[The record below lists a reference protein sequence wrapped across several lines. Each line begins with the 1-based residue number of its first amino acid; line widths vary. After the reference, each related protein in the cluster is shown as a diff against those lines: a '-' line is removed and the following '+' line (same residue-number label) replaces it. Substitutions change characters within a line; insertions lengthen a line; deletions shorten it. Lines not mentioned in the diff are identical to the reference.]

1 MKMTIVATVAY
12 AALCA
17 GAYDLPPCTV
27 PMNLGVQMKT
37 DTFNEATL
45 REVRGLGFRVVRRG
59 LYWNAVEKEKGVY
72 DFSSVDAQMKVCK
85 ELGLTVIVTLF
96 SSNSLYEEPRG
107 GVQTEAGR
115 KGFAAFAVA
124 ATKHFSGQDV
134 MFEIWNEPNVR
145 TFWRKDGTHNSP
157 EFAKEYSDLVNT
169 VVPAMVKAVPGVF
182 VMAGSV
188 SNYWEPSYQWTEEC
202 FKNGVLKSG
211 IRAWSVHPY
220 GVKTPE
226 EFKVGH
232 DRTKEL
238 LKKYGAP
245 DMPLIDSERG
255 FTNVKNGVNDE
266 GWSGGSSAKL
276 MDYQAWHLV
285 RQYLV
290 DMIEGVRLTSWYEY
304 KGNEGFSLYENGKP
318 RPALEAFKVMVRELD
333 GYSFK
338 SLVKTDS
345 PQDRIAIFANGSGA
359 RKLVAW
365 TSAKPG
371 GSPDETMEHAVVVRT
386 KGSDSLSGT
395 GMLGDAAKVPQGLGL
410 WLTGAP
416 QYVAIPDGVELVESA
431 SVGRAVFPVVP
442 GGAAGGTPAV
452 VEGKAL
458 DLCSAESGWKF
469 IPNTGKGA
477 VSVGKSSDGKD
488 AVFIDWDFS
497 QSKSKSTPYVMT
509 SVPLN
514 GVDGAGSIDFLA
526 KSSLAQNLTVRVIDS
541 TGQTLQFRCRIKGTG
556 AWEKMTFPLGRKLEH
571 WDGANDG
578 FAHFPLKTFNVNVP
592 KPGEAVSGR
601 VELCDFATTAGKT
614 AAGGATSA
622 SAAPSAPSAAPKQAP
637 APKAGKPPKV
647 DALAEA
653 IDLKL
658 FDGSAKWDFIK
669 NTGKGSFELKDVE
682 GVKAGAVNWD
692 FSASKAKSVPYV
704 LATVPVEIAGGQA
717 ITFQACSTVPQK
729 LTFRVTDATG
739 QTLQFKT
746 KIQGNGEWETIKF
759 PLGKKLEHWGGDND
773 GFTHFPVKN
782 FCVSIPKPA
791 DCDLGTT
798 LFTNVSVK

>member
-1 MKMTIVATVAY
+1 MKKRAAIAVAF
-12 AALCA
+12 AALGA
-17 GAYDLPPCTV
+17 AAYDLPPCVV
-27 PMNLGVQMKT
+27 PMNVGVQMKS

-45 REVRGLGFRVVRRG
+45 REVRSLGFRVVRRG

-72 DFSSVDAQMKVCK
+72 DFSSVEPQMKLCK

-107 GVQTEAGR
+107 GVQSDAAR
-115 KGFAAFAVA
+115 KGFAAFAVEA
-124 ATKHFSGQDV
+124 AKHFSDQDV

-157 EFAKEYSDLVNT
+157 EFAKEYSDLVNA
-169 VVPAMVKAVPGVF
+169 VVPEMVKAVPGVF

-266 GWSGGSSAKL
+266 GWSGGVDAKL

-290 DMIEGVRLTSWYEY
+290 DMIEGIRLTSWYEY

-318 RPALEAFKVMVRELD
+318 RPALEAFKTMVRELD

-338 SLVKTDS
+338 TLLKTDN
-345 PQDRIAIFANGSGA
+345 PQDRLALFSNAQGA
-359 RKLVAW
+359 VKLVAW
-365 TSAKPG
+365 TSAKAG
-371 GSPDETMEHAVVVRT
+371 GSPDETKEHAVVVRT
-386 KGSDSLSGT
+386 ADTLSGA

-416 QYVAIPDGVELVESA
+416 QYVAIPKGVELTESVG
-431 SVGRAVFPVVP
+431 VGRAVFPQVP
-442 GGAAGGTPAV
+442 GGSSAAGAAAPAV

-458 DLCSAESGWKF
+458 DLCCADAGWKF

-477 VSVGKSSDGKD
+477 VMVGKSADGKD

-497 QSKSKSTPYVMT
+497 QSKSRSTPYVMT
-509 SVPLN
+509 SVPIP

-526 KSSLAQNLTVRVIDS
+526 KSPIAQNLTVRVIDA
-541 TGQTLQFRCRIKGTG
+541 TGQTLQFRCRVKGTG

-592 KPGEAVSGR
+592 KPGDAVSGR
-601 VELCDFATTAGKT
+601 VELCDFATTAG
-614 AAGGATSA
+614 AARPAAASA
-622 SAAPSAPSAAPKQAP
+622 SPAAAQSTPKAAPALKAA
-637 APKAGKPPKV
+637 KPPKAQ
-647 DALAEA
+647 ALAEA
-653 IDLKL
+653 RNLGL
-658 FDGSAKWDFIK
+658 FDGGAEWKFIP
-669 NTGKGSFELKDVE
+669 NTGKGSFELREVE
-682 GVKAGAVNWD
+682 GAKVGAVKWD
-692 FSASKAKSVPYV
+692 FASSRAKGVPYV
-704 LATVPVEIAGGQA
+704 LSSVPVAVEAGQFL
-717 ITFQACSTVPQK
+717 TFQACGTVPQK
-729 LTFRVTDATG
+729 LTFRITDATG

-746 KIQGNGEWETIKF
+746 KIQGNGSWETINF
-759 PLGKKLEHWGGDND
+759 PLGKKLEHWDGAND
-773 GFTHFPVKN
+773 GFAHFPLKG
-782 FCVSIPKPA
+782 FCISIPKPA
-791 DCDLGTT
+791 DVASGET
-798 LFTNVSVK
+798 LFSNFSVR

>member
-1 MKMTIVATVAY
+1 MGVRYIVGASAVLAVLVAM
-12 AALCA
+12 
-17 GAYDLPPCTV
+17 AYDLPPCTV
-27 PMNLGVQMKT
+27 PMNIGVQMKT

-45 REVRGLGFRVVRRG
+45 REVRSLGFRVVRRG

-72 DFSSVDAQMKVCK
+72 DFSSVEPQMKLCK

-107 GVQTEAGR
+107 GVQSDAAR

-124 ATKHFSGQDV
+124 AAKHFSGQDV

-157 EFAKEYSDLVNT
+157 EFAKEYSDLVNA
-169 VVPAMVKAVPGVF
+169 VVPEMVKVVPGVF

-226 EFKVGH
+226 EFKAGH

-238 LKKYGAP
+238 LNKYGAP
-245 DMPLIDSERG
+245 DMPIIDSERG

-266 GWSGGSSAKL
+266 GWSGGSDAKL
-276 MDYQAWHLV
+276 MDYQAWHFV

-290 DMIEGVRLTSWYEY
+290 DMIEGIRLTSWYEY

-338 SLVKTDS
+338 SLVKTDN
-345 PQDRIAIFANGSGA
+345 PQDRLALFSNAAGA
-359 RKLVAW
+359 VKLVAW
-365 TSAKPG
+365 TSAKAG

-386 KGSDSLSGT
+386 ADPLSGA
-395 GMLGDAAKVPQGLGL
+395 GMLGDAAKIPQGFGL
-410 WLTGAP
+410 WLAGAP
-416 QYVAIPDGVELVESA
+416 QYVAIPKGVGLIESV
-431 SVGRAVFPVVP
+431 SVGRAMFPVLP
-442 GGAAGGTPAV
+442 GGGAVQGAPAV

-458 DLCSAESGWKF
+458 NLCNAESGWKF

-477 VSVGKSSDGKD
+477 VSVGKAADGKD
-488 AVFIDWDFS
+488 AVFVDWDFS
-497 QSKSKSTPYVMT
+497 QSKSRSTPYVMT
-509 SVPLN
+509 SVPIP

-526 KSSLAQNLTVRVIDS
+526 KSPIAQNLTVRVIDA
-541 TGQTLQFRCRIKGTG
+541 TGQTLQFRCRVKGTG
-556 AWEKMTFPLGRKLEH
+556 AWEQMTFPLGRKLEH

-578 FAHFPLKTFNVNVP
+578 FAHFPLKTLNVNVP
-592 KPGEAVSGR
+592 KPGDAVSGR
-601 VELCDFATTAGKT
+601 VELCDFATTAG
-614 AAGGATSA
+614 AARPAAASA
-622 SAAPSAPSAAPKQAP
+622 SPAAAQSTPKAAPALKAA
-637 APKAGKPPKV
+637 KPPKAQ
-647 DALAEA
+647 ALAEA
-653 IDLKL
+653 RNLGL
-658 FDGSAKWDFIK
+658 FDGGAEWKFIP
-669 NTGKGSFELKDVE
+669 NTGKGLFELREVE
-682 GVKAGAVNWD
+682 GAKVGAVKWD
-692 FSASKAKSVPYV
+692 FASSRAKGVPYV
-704 LATVPVEIAGGQA
+704 LSSVPVAVEAGQFL
-717 ITFQACSTVPQK
+717 TFQACGTVPQK
-729 LTFRVTDATG
+729 LTFRITDATG

-746 KIQGNGEWETIKF
+746 KIQGNGSWETINF
-759 PLGKKLEHWGGDND
+759 PLGKKLEHWDGAND
-773 GFTHFPVKN
+773 GFAHFPLKG
-782 FCVSIPKPA
+782 FCISIPKPA
-791 DCDLGTT
+791 DVASGET
-798 LFTNVSVK
+798 LFSNFSVR

>member
-1 MKMTIVATVAY
+1 MGVRYIVGASAVLAVLVAM
-12 AALCA
+12 
-17 GAYDLPPCTV
+17 AYDLPPCTV
-27 PMNLGVQMKT
+27 PMNIGVQMKT

-45 REVRGLGFRVVRRG
+45 REVRSLGFRVVRRG

-72 DFSSVDAQMKVCK
+72 DFSSVEPQMKLCK

-107 GVQTEAGR
+107 GVQSDAAR

-124 ATKHFSGQDV
+124 AAKHFSGQDV

-157 EFAKEYSDLVNT
+157 EFAKEYSDLVNA
-169 VVPAMVKAVPGVF
+169 VVPEMVKVVPGVF

-226 EFKVGH
+226 EFKAGH

-238 LKKYGAP
+238 LNKYGAP
-245 DMPLIDSERG
+245 DMPIIDSERG

-266 GWSGGSSAKL
+266 GWSGGSDAKL

-290 DMIEGVRLTSWYEY
+290 DMIEGIRLTSWYEY

-338 SLVKTDS
+338 SLVKTDN
-345 PQDRIAIFANGSGA
+345 PQDRLALFSNAAGA
-359 RKLVAW
+359 VKLVAW
-365 TSAKPG
+365 TSAKAG

-386 KGSDSLSGT
+386 ADPLSGA
-395 GMLGDAAKVPQGLGL
+395 GMLGDAAKIPQGFGL
-410 WLTGAP
+410 WLAGAP
-416 QYVAIPDGVELVESA
+416 QYVAIPKGVGLIESV
-431 SVGRAVFPVVP
+431 SVGRAMFPVLP
-442 GGAAGGTPAV
+442 GGGAVQGAPAV

-458 DLCSAESGWKF
+458 NLCNAESGWKF

-477 VSVGKSSDGKD
+477 VSVGKAADGKD
-488 AVFIDWDFS
+488 AVFVDWDFS
-497 QSKSKSTPYVMT
+497 QSKSRSTPYVMT
-509 SVPLN
+509 SVPIP

-526 KSSLAQNLTVRVIDS
+526 KSPIAQNLTVRVIDA
-541 TGQTLQFRCRIKGTG
+541 TGQTLQFRCRVKGTG
-556 AWEKMTFPLGRKLEH
+556 AWEQMTFPLGRKLEH

-578 FAHFPLKTFNVNVP
+578 FAHFPLKTLNVNVP
-592 KPGEAVSGR
+592 KPGDAVSGR
-601 VELCDFATTAGKT
+601 VELCDFATTAG
-614 AAGGATSA
+614 AARPAAASA
-622 SAAPSAPSAAPKQAP
+622 SPAAAQSTPKAAPALKAA
-637 APKAGKPPKV
+637 KPPKAQ
-647 DALAEA
+647 ALAEA
-653 IDLKL
+653 RNLGL
-658 FDGSAKWDFIK
+658 FDGGAEWKFIP
-669 NTGKGSFELKDVE
+669 NTGKGLFELREVE
-682 GVKAGAVNWD
+682 GAKVGAVKWD
-692 FSASKAKSVPYV
+692 FASSRAKGVPYV
-704 LATVPVEIAGGQA
+704 LSSVPVAVEAGQFL
-717 ITFQACSTVPQK
+717 TFQACGTVPQK
-729 LTFRVTDATG
+729 LTFRITDATG

-746 KIQGNGEWETIKF
+746 KIQGNGSWETINF
-759 PLGKKLEHWGGDND
+759 PLGKKLEHWDGAND
-773 GFTHFPVKN
+773 GFAHFPLKG
-782 FCVSIPKPA
+782 FCISIPKPA
-791 DCDLGTT
+791 DVASGET
-798 LFTNVSVK
+798 LFSNFSVR

>member
-1 MKMTIVATVAY
+1 MKNSVAAAFAI
-12 AALCA
+12 AALGA

-27 PMNLGVQMKT
+27 PMNIGVQMKA

-59 LYWNAVEKEKGVY
+59 LYWSSVEKEKGVY
-72 DFSSVDAQMKVCK
+72 DFSSVEPQMKLCK

-96 SSNSLYEEPRG
+96 SSNSLYEQPRG
-107 GVQTEAGR
+107 GVQTEEAR
-115 KGFAAFAVA
+115 RGFAAFAVA
-124 ATKHFSGQDV
+124 AAKRFDGQDV

-157 EFAKEYSDLVNT
+157 EFAKEYSDLVNA
-169 VVPAMVKAVPGVF
+169 VVPEMVKAVPGVF

-188 SNYWEPSYQWTEEC
+188 SNYWEPSYQWTEYC

-226 EFKVGH
+226 EFKKGH

-245 DMPLIDSERG
+245 DMPIIDSERG

-266 GWSGGSSAKL
+266 GWSGGSDAKL

-290 DMIEGVRLTSWYEY
+290 DMIEGIRLTSWYEY
-304 KGNEGFSLYENGKP
+304 KGNEGFSLYENGKS
-318 RPALEAFKVMVRELD
+318 RPALEAFKAMVRELD

-338 SLVKTDS
+338 SLVKTDN
-345 PQDRIAIFANGSGA
+345 PQDRLALFSNADGA
-359 RKLVAW
+359 VKLVAW
-365 TSAKPG
+365 TSAKAG

-386 KGSDSLSGT
+386 ADPLSGA
-395 GMLGDAAKVPQGLGL
+395 GMLGDAAKVPQGIGL

-416 QYVAIPDGVELVESA
+416 QYVALPKGVEPVEG
-431 SVGRAVFPVVP
+431 VGIGRAMFPAVP
-442 GGAAGGTPAV
+442 GGAAPGAPAV

-458 DLCSAESGWKF
+458 DLCRAEAGWKF
-469 IPNTGKGA
+469 IPNTGKGE
-477 VSVGKSSDGKD
+477 VSVGKAADGKD

-509 SVPLN
+509 SVPVP

-526 KSSLAQNLTVRVIDS
+526 KAPSAQSLTLRVIDA

-556 AWEKMTFPLGRKLEH
+556 AWEKMSFPLSRKLEH

-578 FAHFPLKTFNVNVP
+578 FAHFPLKTLNVNVP
-592 KPGEAVSGR
+592 KPGDAVSGR
-601 VELCDFATTAGKT
+601 VELCDFATTAG
-614 AAGGATSA
+614 AARPAA
-622 SAAPSAPSAAPKQAP
+622 SAAPAAPAAAP
-637 APKAGKPPKV
+637 APIVPKAAPELKATKPAAAPA
-647 DALAEA
+647 DAK
-653 IDLKL
+653 DLGL
-658 FDGSAKWDFIK
+658 FSGDPAWTFIP
-669 NTGKGSFELKDVE
+669 NTGKGSFELREVE
-682 GVKAGAVNWD
+682 GVKAGAVKWD
-692 FSASKAKSVPYV
+692 FAGSRAKGVPYV
-704 LATVPVEIAGGQA
+704 MASVPVNVEAGTA
-717 ITFQACSTVPQK
+717 IHLQACSSVAQK
-729 LTFRVTDATG
+729 LTFRVKDSTD

-746 KIQGNGEWETIKF
+746 KIAPGAWSDVKF
-759 PLGKKLEHWGGDND
+759 PLSKKLEHWDGAND
-773 GFTHFPVKN
+773 GVVHFPVKSIA
-782 FCVSIPKPA
+782 VSIPMPA
-791 DCDLGTT
+791 DATSGET
-798 LFTNVSVK
+798 LFSNFSVR

>member
-1 MKMTIVATVAY
+1 MKMTIVATIAY
-12 AALCA
+12 ATLCA

-45 REVRGLGFRVVRRG
+45 REVRELGFRVVRRG
-59 LYWNAVEKEKGVY
+59 LYWNVVEKEKGVY

-107 GVQTEAGR
+107 GVQTEAGC

-124 ATKHFSGQDV
+124 AAKHFADQDV

-157 EFAKEYSDLVNT
+157 PFAKEYSDLVNT
-169 VVPAMVKAVPGVF
+169 VVPEMVKAVPGVF

-304 KGNEGFSLYENGKP
+304 KGSEGFSLYENGEP

-345 PQDRIAIFANGSGA
+345 PQDRLAIFANASGA

-386 KGSDSLSGT
+386 QDSASLSGC
-395 GMLGDAAKVPQGLGL
+395 GMLGDAAKVPQGIGL

-416 QYVAIPDGVELVESA
+416 QYVAIPDGVELVESVR
-431 SVGRAVFPVVP
+431 VGRAMFPAVP
-442 GGAAGGTPAV
+442 GGA
-452 VEGKAL
+452 
-458 DLCSAESGWKF
+458 
-469 IPNTGKGA
+469 
-477 VSVGKSSDGKD
+477 
-488 AVFIDWDFS
+488 
-497 QSKSKSTPYVMT
+497 
-509 SVPLN
+509 
-514 GVDGAGSIDFLA
+514 
-526 KSSLAQNLTVRVIDS
+526 
-541 TGQTLQFRCRIKGTG
+541 
-556 AWEKMTFPLGRKLEH
+556 
-571 WDGANDG
+571 
-578 FAHFPLKTFNVNVP
+578 
-592 KPGEAVSGR
+592 
-601 VELCDFATTAGKT
+601 
-614 AAGGATSA
+614 GAT
-622 SAAPSAPSAAPKQAP
+622 PKAAP
-637 APKAGKPPKV
+637 APKAGKPPKIE
-647 DALAEA
+647 ALAEA
-653 IDLKL
+653 VDLKL
-658 FDGSAKWDFIK
+658 FDGNAKWDFIK

-692 FSASKAKSVPYV
+692 FSASKAKGVPYV

-746 KIQGNGEWETIKF
+746 KIQGNGSWETVKF
-759 PLGKKLEHWGGDND
+759 PLNKKLEHWGGDND

-798 LFTNVSVK
+798 LFTSVSVK

>member
-1 MKMTIVATVAY
+1 MGVRYIVGASAVLAVLVAM
-12 AALCA
+12 
-17 GAYDLPPCTV
+17 AYDLPPCTV
-27 PMNLGVQMKT
+27 PMNIGVQMKT

-59 LYWNAVEKEKGVY
+59 LYWNAIEKEKGVY
-72 DFSSVDAQMKVCK
+72 DFSSVESQMKLCK

-107 GVQTEAGR
+107 GVQTDAAR

-124 ATKHFSGQDV
+124 AAKHFSGQDV

-157 EFAKEYSDLVNT
+157 EFAKEYSDLVNA
-169 VVPAMVKAVPGVF
+169 VVPEMVKAVPGVF

-266 GWSGGSSAKL
+266 GWSGGASGKL

-318 RPALEAFKVMVRELD
+318 RPALEAFKTMVRELD

-338 SLVKTDS
+338 SLVKTDN
-345 PQDRIAIFANGSGA
+345 PQDRLALFSNAAGA
-359 RKLVAW
+359 VKLVAW
-365 TSAKPG
+365 TSAKAG

-386 KGSDSLSGT
+386 ADSLPGA
-395 GMLGDAAKVPQGLGL
+395 GMLGDAAKIPQGFGL
-410 WLTGAP
+410 WLAGAP
-416 QYVAIPDGVELVESA
+416 QYVAIPKGVGLIESV
-431 SVGRAVFPVVP
+431 SVGRAMFPVLP
-442 GGAAGGTPAV
+442 GGGAVQGAPAV

-458 DLCSAESGWKF
+458 DLCRAEAGWKF

-477 VSVGKSSDGKD
+477 VSVGRAADGKD

-509 SVPLN
+509 SVPIA

-526 KSSLAQNLTVRVIDS
+526 KSPIAQNLTVRVIDA
-541 TGQTLQFRCRIKGTG
+541 TGQTLQFRCRVKGTG

-592 KPGEAVSGR
+592 KPGDAVSGR
-601 VELCDFATTAGKT
+601 VELCDFATTAG
-614 AAGGATSA
+614 AARPAAAS
-622 SAAPSAPSAAPKQAP
+622 SAAPAAAQTTPKAAPAL
-637 APKAGKPPKV
+637 KAAKPPKAQ
-647 DALAEA
+647 ALAEA
-653 IDLKL
+653 RNLGL
-658 FDGSAKWDFIK
+658 FDGGAEWKFIP
-669 NTGKGSFELKDVE
+669 NTGKGSFELREVE
-682 GVKAGAVNWD
+682 GAKVGAVKWD
-692 FSASKAKSVPYV
+692 FSSSRAKGVPYV
-704 LATVPVEIAGGQA
+704 LSSVSVAVEAGQFL
-717 ITFQACSTVPQK
+717 TFQACGTVPQK

-746 KIQGNGEWETIKF
+746 KIQGNGSWETINF
-759 PLGKKLEHWGGDND
+759 PLGKKLEHWDGAND
-773 GFTHFPVKN
+773 GFTHFPLQG
-782 FCVSIPKPA
+782 FCISIPKPA
-791 DCDLGTT
+791 DVASGET
-798 LFTNVSVK
+798 LFANFSVR

>member
-12 AALCA
+12 ATLCA

-27 PMNLGVQMKT
+27 PMNIGVQMKT

-59 LYWNAVEKEKGVY
+59 LYWNVVEKEKGVY

-115 KGFAAFAVA
+115 KGFASFAVA
-124 ATKHFSGQDV
+124 AAKHFSGQDV

-318 RPALEAFKVMVRELD
+318 RPALDAFKVMVRELD

-386 KGSDSLSGT
+386 KDSLSGT
-395 GMLGDAAKVPQGLGL
+395 GMLGDVAKVPQGIGL

-416 QYVAIPDGVELVESA
+416 QYVAIPSGVELIESV

-442 GGAAGGTPAV
+442 GGAAGGAPAI

-458 DLCSAESGWKF
+458 DLCRAEAGWKF

-509 SVPLN
+509 SVRWL
-514 GVDGAGSIDFLA
+514 D
-526 KSSLAQNLTVRVIDS
+526 
-541 TGQTLQFRCRIKGTG
+541 
-556 AWEKMTFPLGRKLEH
+556 
-571 WDGANDG
+571 
-578 FAHFPLKTFNVNVP
+578 
-592 KPGEAVSGR
+592 
-601 VELCDFATTAGKT
+601 
-614 AAGGATSA
+614 
-622 SAAPSAPSAAPKQAP
+622 
-637 APKAGKPPKV
+637 
-647 DALAEA
+647 
-653 IDLKL
+653 
-658 FDGSAKWDFIK
+658 
-669 NTGKGSFELKDVE
+669 
-682 GVKAGAVNWD
+682 
-692 FSASKAKSVPYV
+692 
-704 LATVPVEIAGGQA
+704 
-717 ITFQACSTVPQK
+717 
-729 LTFRVTDATG
+729 
-739 QTLQFKT
+739 
-746 KIQGNGEWETIKF
+746 
-759 PLGKKLEHWGGDND
+759 
-773 GFTHFPVKN
+773 
-782 FCVSIPKPA
+782 
-791 DCDLGTT
+791 
-798 LFTNVSVK
+798 

>member
-1 MKMTIVATVAY
+1 MGVRYIVGAS
-12 AALCA
+12 AALA
-17 GAYDLPPCTV
+17 ALVAMAYDLPPCTV
-27 PMNLGVQMKT
+27 PMNIGVQMKT

-59 LYWNAVEKEKGVY
+59 LYWNAIEKEKGVY
-72 DFSSVDAQMKVCK
+72 DFSSVESQMKLCK

-107 GVQTEAGR
+107 GVQSDAAR
-115 KGFAAFAVA
+115 KGFAAFAVEA
-124 ATKHFSGQDV
+124 AKHFSGQDV

-157 EFAKEYSDLVNT
+157 EFAKEYSDLVNA
-169 VVPAMVKAVPGVF
+169 VVPEMVKAVPGVF

-266 GWSGGSSAKL
+266 GWSGGSDAKL

-290 DMIEGVRLTSWYEY
+290 DMIEGIRLTSWYEY

-338 SLVKTDS
+338 SLVKTDN
-345 PQDRIAIFANGSGA
+345 PQDRLALFSNAAGA
-359 RKLVAW
+359 VKLVAW
-365 TSAKPG
+365 TSAKAG

-386 KGSDSLSGT
+386 GEALAAS
-395 GMLGDAAKVPQGLGL
+395 GMLGDAAKAPQGIGL

-416 QYVAIPDGVELVESA
+416 QYVAIPKGVGLIESV
-431 SVGRAVFPVVP
+431 SVGRAMFPAVS
-442 GGAAGGTPAV
+442 GGAAQGAPATV
-452 VEGKAL
+452 DGKAL
-458 DLCSAESGWKF
+458 NLCNAESGWKF

-509 SVPLN
+509 SVPLA

-526 KSSLAQNLTVRVIDS
+526 KSPIAQNLTVRVVDS

-556 AWEKMTFPLGRKLEH
+556 SWEKMSFPLGRKLEH

-578 FAHFPLKTFNVNVP
+578 FAHFPLKTLNVNVP
-592 KPGEAVSGR
+592 KPGDAVSGR
-601 VELCDFATTAGKT
+601 VELCDFATTAG
-614 AAGGATSA
+614 AARPAAASA
-622 SAAPSAPSAAPKQAP
+622 SPAAAQSTPKAAPALKAA
-637 APKAGKPPKV
+637 KPPKAQ
-647 DALAEA
+647 ALAEA
-653 IDLKL
+653 RNLGL
-658 FDGSAKWDFIK
+658 FDGGAEWKFIP
-669 NTGKGSFELKDVE
+669 NTGKGSFELREVE
-682 GVKAGAVNWD
+682 GAKVGAVKWD
-692 FSASKAKSVPYV
+692 FASSRAKGVPYV
-704 LATVPVEIAGGQA
+704 LSSVPVAVEAGQFL
-717 ITFQACSTVPQK
+717 TFQACGTVPQK
-729 LTFRVTDATG
+729 LTFRITDATG

-746 KIQGNGEWETIKF
+746 KIQGNGSWETINF
-759 PLGKKLEHWGGDND
+759 PLGKKLEHWDGAND
-773 GFTHFPVKN
+773 GFAHFPLKG
-782 FCVSIPKPA
+782 FCISIPKPA
-791 DCDLGTT
+791 DVASGET
-798 LFTNVSVK
+798 LFSNFSVK